1 MVLRAEQDH
10 IVVRR
15 EESATRELADVAL
28 CLALKRLRYFLRYD
42 ASAEHAR
49 KGISDHAFETA
60 LEALYEAHGNTL
72 RLG

>member
-10 IVVRR
+10 VVVGR

-28 CLALKRLRYFLRYD
+28 GFTLKCLRDFLRDD
-42 ASAEHAR
+42 AAAEHAR

-60 LEALYEAHGNTL
+60 LEALYEAHGNTF